1 MKQEYDFS
9 QGTRGKFY
17 NPDATFHIPV
27 YLEQDSANYL
37 IRIAEKQN
45 LDINNIVNNWIKR
58 DIAFLNSY
66 N

>member
-17 NPDATFHIPV
+17 NPDATSHIPV